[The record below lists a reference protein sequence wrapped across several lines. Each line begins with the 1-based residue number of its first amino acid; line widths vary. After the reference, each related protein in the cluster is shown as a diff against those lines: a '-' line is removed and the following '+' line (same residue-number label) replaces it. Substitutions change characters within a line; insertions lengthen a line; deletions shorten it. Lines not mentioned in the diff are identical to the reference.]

1 VHEFDDP
8 AGYFSDAQWLEIAK
22 LFGFEKPPNGM
33 KQKIGDALWEY
44 DLSYPGQTLATD
56 RKALNDAIRLTRD
69 FICGLSDLLGEP
81 IFMWEIDNLEEMIRL
96 AKGLQRR
103 TNSKLKKLPKSQGGR
118 PLEGHR
124 DTLVQHLIEIFTE
137 YYSGPHSR
145 LKRSRASDNPDRL
158 IPGGPPYEFV
168 CTILRLRSLPTKG
181 VDHVIA
187 RAQQPILKKE

>member
-1 VHEFDDP
+1 VDELDP
-8 AGYFSDAQWLEIAK
+8 ANYFSDAQWLEIAK
-22 LFGFEKPPNGM
+22 LLGLEKPPNGM

-44 DLSYPGQTLATD
+44 DLSNPGQTLATD
-56 RKALNDAIRLTRD
+56 RKALNDAIRMTRD

-81 IFMWEIDNLEEMIRL
+81 IFMWEIDALEELIRL
-96 AKGLQRR
+96 AKDLRRR
-103 TNSKLKKLPKSQGGR
+103 TNSKLKTLPKSEGGR
-118 PLEGHR
+118 PREVHR

-158 IPGGPPYEFV
+158 VPGGAPYEFV
-168 CTILRLRSLPTKG
+168 CMILRLRNLPIKG